1 MLLAE
6 GGELGSPPG
15 AGLAATAAAARRLG
29 VEPFP
34 ACPLLMG
41 RQGPRALGSFVQF
54 VKAQFVTAVLR
65 LSPDPLSW
73 HCQSSPETSSSPSW
87 MSTSQSLNGDLRLCA
102 GEEVWLFP
110 RVLIRKLPG
119 SHFDLSF
126 ILLLGCVCAGLGLH
140 RGSGELWW
148 GGDYY
153 SAILVAGGDGRKKGS
168 TPQLMP

>member
-1 MLLAE
+1 MLKAE
-6 GGELGSPPG
+6 FH
-15 AGLAATAAAARRLG
+15 RRTSKRKRRPQDLRLHWTQ
-29 VEPFP
+29 PFP

-140 RGSGELWW
+140 R
-148 GGDYY
+148 
-153 SAILVAGGDGRKKGS
+153 
-168 TPQLMP
+168 